1 MIGLRQYSIS
11 GIVSASAL
19 ASSRAAANIRRPLYA
34 EEEEQP
40 RELVQGGSRQLGRLD
55 RLWPRPG
62 APVDPCAHPAQGRR
76 GRRCSPPSFLVR
88 HQDRRCPADKP
99 LDGRSGAPEVRLG
112 GLGGSAGPPQAQ
124 GHQTKE
130 ARWRAGGPSDRSG
143 LLGASQGQKALERA
157 SSGRAFRS
165 AGVLRRAHLPRACKA
180 HSQKSAIKPWLKGQW
195 SIPPKQDASF
205 VWRMEDIL
213 EVYTR
218 PYEERFPQVCLDEK
232 SKQLVAEVESHL
244 PPTQDEQP
252 VKTTSMSVR
261 GRPTSSSFPNLW

>member
-40 RELVQGGSRQLGRLD
+40 RELVQGGSRQ
-55 RLWPRPG
+55 
-62 APVDPCAHPAQGRR
+62 
-76 GRRCSPPSFLVR
+76 
-88 HQDRRCPADKP
+88 
-99 LDGRSGAPEVRLG
+99 
-112 GLGGSAGPPQAQ
+112 LGGSAGPPQAQ

-165 AGVLRRAHLPRACKA
+165 AGVRRRAHLPRVGPA
-180 HSQKSAIKPWLKGQW
+180 HSQKSAIKPWLSRGSGPSPQSKMAPSSG
-195 SIPPKQDASF
+195 
-205 VWRMEDIL
+205 VWRISLSSTPDP
-213 EVYTR
+213 TR
-218 PYEERFPQVCLDEK
+218 SVCRRF
-232 SKQLVAEVESHL
+232 A
-244 PPTQDEQP
+244 
-252 VKTTSMSVR
+252 
-261 GRPTSSSFPNLW
+261 W